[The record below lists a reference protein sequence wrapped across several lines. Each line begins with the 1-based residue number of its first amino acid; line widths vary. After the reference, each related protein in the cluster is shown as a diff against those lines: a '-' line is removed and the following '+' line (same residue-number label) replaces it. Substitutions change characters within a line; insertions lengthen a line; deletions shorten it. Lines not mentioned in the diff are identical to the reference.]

1 MSPSSIGF
9 RCACTAWVAL
19 LGSPAQVRAQG
30 TADEI
35 RRTAFASEHVHAEF
49 VEFCDEHPAR
59 LTGSAAH
66 AGAVAFVRAAGEA
79 LGLRVVASPL
89 RVEQTW
95 ERGPVSLEVILSKT
109 GEEPLRVVMPAV
121 ASPWTPGLL
130 DAVEV
135 PLRAP
140 PAEGDEAARE
150 RAVLISAR
158 ELRSSTQHPYP
169 DAALI
174 LVDSERPHAL
184 LATGT
189 ASGVPPFREGPVP
202 TAHISSPDAAFLRR
216 RLVAGDRVTIRVSG
230 GGRCG
235 TGAFL
240 ADPCVDLVGVGA
252 DGKSDEVVLVA
263 VGLDS
268 WDLGPGALADGAGV
282 AVALQALRLLRSLE
296 RRPQRTIRFA
306 FLGGQAQGLGTKAYA
321 AALSAEDAARHVG
334 GFALEGGGGR
344 ILGLALDGSEEHM
357 ELAEGWF
364 EPVRDLG
371 AVDVGYRGSRTGM
384 PAALQARGIPC
395 FALVVE
401 GPDLPL
407 VSGTRADV
415 PELVDVHDLQQA
427 ACVLA
432 TAVWRLANAPEAP
445 PRFRR

>member
-1 MSPSSIGF
+1 MSPSIPGF
-9 RCACTAWVAL
+9 PCACAAWIGL
-19 LGSPAQVRAQG
+19 LGGQVQSQEV
-30 TADEI
+30 ADAL
-35 RRTAFASEHVHAEF
+35 RVAAFASERVHADF
-49 VEFCDEHPAR
+49 VAFCDEHPAR
-59 LTGSAAH
+59 LTGSSAH
-66 AGAVAFVRAAGEA
+66 ASAVAFVRAAGEA
-79 LGLRVVASPL
+79 LGLRVIASPL

-95 ERGPVSLEVILSKT
+95 QRGPVSLEVILAKE
-109 GEEPLRVVMPAV
+109 GEEPRRIAMA
-121 ASPWTPGLL
+121 AAAGPWTPGLP
-130 DAVEV
+130 DAIEV
-135 PLRAP
+135 PLRASL
-140 PAEGDEAARE
+140 PAGDDAGRG
-150 RAVLISAR
+150 RAVLVSAR
-158 ELRSSTQHPYP
+158 ELVSSAQPPHP
-169 DAALI
+169 DAAVI

-216 RLVAGDRVTIRVSG
+216 RLAAGDRVTIRVSG

-240 ADPCVDLVGVGA
+240 ADPCVELAGIGA

-282 AVALQALRLLRSLE
+282 AVALHALRLLRSLE

-344 ILGLALDGSEEHM
+344 ILGLALDGSEEHL

-427 ACVLA
+427 SCVLA